1 MGQGATTSHNP
12 IQVDPDACIRCMI
25 CDYVCP
31 GDIIHKKPRSREL
44 PVIEYPD
51 ECWYCGMCEQ
61 ACPTSAIT
69 VVFPENMLS
78 CQTPVRSLLGSELTD
93 ALPGKNQ

>member
-1 MGQGATTSHNP
+1 MGHAATTSHNP

-31 GDIIHKKPRSREL
+31 GDIIHKKPRSQEL

-78 CQTPVRSLLGSELTD
+78 CRTPVRSLLGSELTD
-93 ALPGKNQ
+93 ALPEKN